1 MRKIIHIDQDCFYA
15 AVEIR
20 DNPSLRGK
28 PVAVGGSAE
37 GRGVLTTAS
46 YEARKFGVRSAMPTS
61 QALRLCPNL
70 ILIPVHFDKYRVES
84 RKIREIFREF
94 TDKIEPLSLDEA
106 YLDVSE
112 CTQFDRSATKIAR
125 EIRRRIFHRTKLTA
139 SAGIASNKFLAKVA
153 SDWKKP
159 NGQFTVTPKMVESF
173 VRQLKVEKIPGV
185 GNVTAKKLHGLGIRT
200 CEDAQKWKIQDLH
213 HAFGVWGLRLHDLCR
228 GLDDR
233 PVVSQREPKSLSV
246 ERTYPRDLATVQEC
260 LEKIPE
266 LYEEFDR
273 RLTKAG
279 VRDKTQ
285 SMVVKV
291 KFHDFKQTTLER
303 KELKDPSPEVYASMI
318 QDAYQRGAKPVRLL
332 GLGIKLRTKNTPQQ
346 PTMQLTLF

>member
-20 DNPSLRGK
+20 DNPSLKGK
-28 PVAVGGSAE
+28 PVAVGGPAE

-70 ILIPVHFDKYRVES
+70 IVIPVDFDKYRVES

-112 CTQFDRSATKIAR
+112 CTQFDRSATKIAS
-125 EIRRRIFHRTKLTA
+125 EIRRRIFQRTQLTA

-153 SDWKKP
+153 SDWNKP
-159 NGQFTVTPKMVESF
+159 NGQFTITPKMVESF
-173 VRQLKVEKIPGV
+173 IRQLRVEKIPGV
-185 GNVTAKKLHGLGIRT
+185 GTVTAKKMHGLGMRT
-200 CEDAQKWKIQDLH
+200 CKDMQKWEIQDLH
-213 HAFGVWGLRLHDLCR
+213 HTFGVWGLRLYALCR

-233 PVVSQREPKSLSV
+233 PVVNQREPKSLSV
-246 ERTYPRDLATVQEC
+246 ESTYARDLMTVQEC
-260 LEKIPE
+260 LEKVPE

-273 RLTKAG
+273 RLTKAAL
-279 VRDKTQ
+279 RDKIHAL
-285 SMVVKV
+285 VVKV

-303 KELKDPSPEVYASMI
+303 TELKDPSPEVYASMI

-332 GLGIKLRTKNTPQQ
+332 GLGVRLRTQNKPQQ
-346 PTMQLTLF
+346 PTLQMTLF